1 MVVVGPRLLTT
12 SRSARSRGKARQQ
25 KNEAENMGGGRREGV
40 VMRQEMGRL
49 ILGWME
55 TERQAGKLNVYSD
68 EHEDLWG
75 IKMNLVY
82 YLN

>member
-1 MVVVGPRLLTT
+1 
-12 SRSARSRGKARQQ
+12 
-25 KNEAENMGGGRREGV
+25 MGGGRREGV